1 MFSKGRIGI
10 SLIKNKQ
17 RFVFFFF
24 VVAAL
29 FVLGT
34 TKAWSHSIVLKETPA
49 PNSHHES
56 SPKEVIIN
64 FGNKVEKN
72 LVSIKLFDE
81 SQKEVTSKSAQLGKN
96 QKEIRVELP
105 QLEGGS
111 YEVQYYAVSSNDG
124 HPIQGS
130 YRFMVDAAVPDQ
142 QQGEETDESEVVPSQ
157 QPIESEFAPSQQ
169 PDPIVSE
176 VKLTELIIYIM
187 RAIYYIGLLLII
199 GWVFWW
205 RYIQTYSTELKK
217 KFLLWGIIIQMVN
230 LVGLISMI
238 LVQLNIFTSN
248 NLSITPDFP
257 FGTTFGLMWFV
268 SLFVSLLGFVC
279 LFRNKWFDLFWILV
293 IIVSKSLNGHSL
305 EFEPTVVLII
315 SNCIHLFAASILV
328 AGLLYMIVF
337 WRKQRLYVQSF
348 LPIFSRAAF
357 RSIVTLAITGLFT
370 TLAFLSDFNLLLTN
384 WGLVLLFKLFAVI
397 LVVTVGGIIRSKLKK
412 QKTVD
417 LGSWIKLDFSLIMTI
432 IILVSILSY
441 LNPLP

>member
-10 SLIKNKQ
+10 SLIKYKQ

-34 TKAWSHSIVLKETPA
+34 TKAWSHSIVVKETPA
-49 PNSHHES
+49 PNSHHET

-72 LVSIKLFDE
+72 LVSIKVFDE
-81 SQKEVTSKSAQLGKN
+81 SQKEVTSKSAKLGNN

-105 QLEGGS
+105 QLDGGS
-111 YEVQYYAVSSNDG
+111 YEIQYYAVSSNDG

-130 YRFMVDAAVPDQ
+130 YRFMVDVAVPNQ
-142 QQGEETDESEVVPSQ
+142 QQGEETNESEVVPSK
-157 QPIESEFAPSQQ
+157 Q
-169 PDPIVSE
+169 PDSMVNE

-279 LFRNKWFDLFWILV
+279 LFRNKWFDILWILV
-293 IIVSKSLNGHSL
+293 MIVSKSLNGHSL
-305 EFEPTVVLII
+305 EFEPTVALII

-348 LPIFSRAAF
+348 LPIFSRAAL
-357 RSIVTLAITGLFT
+357 RSIVILSITGLFT

-384 WGLVLLFKLFAVI
+384 WGIVLLFKLFAVI

>member
-29 FVLGT
+29 FLLGT
-34 TKAWSHSIVLKETPA
+34 TKAWSHSIVVKETPV
-49 PNSHHES
+49 PNSHHETA
-56 SPKEVIIN
+56 PKEVIIN

-72 LVSIKLFDE
+72 LVSIKVFDE
-81 SQKEVTSKSAQLGKN
+81 SQKEVTSKSAQLGN
-96 QKEIRVELP
+96 DQKEIRVELP
-105 QLEGGS
+105 QLDGGS

-130 YRFMVDAAVPDQ
+130 YRFMVDAAVPNQ
-142 QQGEETDESEVVPSQ
+142 QQGEETNESEVVPSK
-157 QPIESEFAPSQQ
+157 Q
-169 PDPIVSE
+169 PDSMVNE

-205 RYIQTYSTELKK
+205 RYFQTYSTELKK

-279 LFRNKWFDLFWILV
+279 LFRNKWFDIFWILV
-293 IIVSKSLNGHSL
+293 MIVSKSLNGHSL

-348 LPIFSRAAF
+348 LPIFSRAAL
-357 RSIVTLAITGLFT
+357 RSIVILSITGLFT
-370 TLAFLSDFNLLLTN
+370 TLAFLSDFNLLLTT

>member
-10 SLIKNKQ
+10 RLIKNKQ

-29 FVLGT
+29 FLLGT
-34 TKAWSHSIVLKETPA
+34 TKAWSHSIVVKETPA
-49 PNSHHES
+49 PNSHHET

-72 LVSIKLFDE
+72 LVSIKVYDE
-81 SQKEVTSKSAQLGKN
+81 SQKEVTSKSAQLGNN

-105 QLEGGS
+105 QLDGGS

-130 YRFMVDAAVPDQ
+130 YRFMVDAAVPNQ
-142 QQGEETDESEVVPSQ
+142 QQGEETNESEVVPSK
-157 QPIESEFAPSQQ
+157 Q
-169 PDPIVSE
+169 PDSMVNE

-279 LFRNKWFDLFWILV
+279 LFRNKWFDILWILV
-293 IIVSKSLNGHSL
+293 MIVSKSLNGHSL
-305 EFEPTVVLII
+305 EFEPIGFD
-315 SNCIHLFAASILV
+315 N
-328 AGLLYMIVF
+328 
-337 WRKQRLYVQSF
+337 
-348 LPIFSRAAF
+348 
-357 RSIVTLAITGLFT
+357 
-370 TLAFLSDFNLLLTN
+370 
-384 WGLVLLFKLFAVI
+384 
-397 LVVTVGGIIRSKLKK
+397 
-412 QKTVD
+412 
-417 LGSWIKLDFSLIMTI
+417 
-432 IILVSILSY
+432 
-441 LNPLP
+441 